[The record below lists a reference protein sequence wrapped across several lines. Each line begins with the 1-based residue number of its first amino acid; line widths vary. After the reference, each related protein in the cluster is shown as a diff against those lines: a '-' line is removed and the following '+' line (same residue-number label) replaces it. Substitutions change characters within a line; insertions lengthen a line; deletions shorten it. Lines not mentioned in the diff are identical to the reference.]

1 MKCDAFW
8 GLDGPPNKYIVEF
21 SKKEVEELLLMSSNK
36 EAEYFGQKVWEKLV
50 SEYNKHEGVDK

>member
-8 GLDGPPNKYIVEF
+8 VLDGPPNKYIVEF
-21 SKKEVEELLLMSSNK
+21 SKKEVEELLLMSSSK

>member
-21 SKKEVEELLLMSSNK
+21 SKKEVEELLLMPSSK
-36 EAEYFGQKVWEKLV
+36 EAEYFGQKVWGKLV